1 MTLCGWYLSRSHGRP
16 DAPMRRLIGFN
27 IIPRQSGV
35 IRLANALLAL
45 PDHVTADTAYDGDA

>member
-1 MTLCGWYLSRSHGRP
+1 
-16 DAPMRRLIGFN
+16 MRRLIGFN